1 MVYFE
6 QNFVFKLIN
15 YGIVINNV
23 MVMVNIITKLNVI
36 IVVIIINTKFN

>member
-36 IVVIIINTKFN
+36 IINTKFN